1 VTNFLERL
9 KFPEDLKWL
18 SLGELKQLAAE
29 IRERIV
35 ETVSRNGGHLASSLG
50 VVELTIALHRVLE
63 TPRDKIVWDVG
74 HQAYAHKLLTGR
86 LDRFD
91 SLRRLN
97 GISGFPRRSE
107 SPYDSFGAGHA
118 STSISAALGMAAARD
133 TLGGNEKVVAVIGDG
148 SLTGGLAFE
157 GLNQAGALKKD
168 LIVVLN
174 DNEISI
180 SPNVG
185 ALASF
190 LSRKMTSE
198 RFVRFRTGTKHLL
211 GRIPRVGATLLGIV
225 QRAEGSLKGFL
236 TPGKLFEAFGFEYV
250 GPLDGHSL
258 KDLIETLENVKRLK
272 GPVLLHV
279 LTKKGKGY
287 PFAEESPALFHGVGP
302 FDRATG
308 IVKPSMERAAT
319 YTSVFGNTLVEMAE
333 KDERIVAITAAM
345 TEGTGLTEFARRF
358 PGRFYD
364 VGIAEQHAVTFAAG
378 LSCRGL
384 RPVVAIY
391 STFLQRAYDNILHDV
406 CLQNL
411 PITFALDRGGLVGED
426 GPTHHGAFDLSFL
439 RHMPNLAFMVP
450 RNEDELRRA
459 MVTALSHEGP
469 FMFRYPRA
477 RTEGLPR
484 IGAPEPVPIGRG
496 ETLRGGVDGVIF
508 AVGSMVREALA
519 AADRLEMEGIR
530 LGVVDPRFVKP
541 LDRELLAGA
550 ARRADLVVTVE
561 ENVLQGGFG
570 SAVMELLE
578 EEGLMARVLRIGL
591 PDRYIEHGSRSELH
605 AACGLDADG
614 IARRIRGVVGA
625 DTTVSWTPRALFTRG

>member
-9 KFPEDLKWL
+9 KSPEDLKWL
-18 SLGELKQLAAE
+18 SLGDLKQLAAE

-63 TPRDKIVWDVG
+63 TPQDKIVWDVG
-74 HQAYAHKLLTGR
+74 HQTYAHKLLTGR

-91 SLRRLN
+91 TLRRLN

-133 TLGGNEKVVAVIGDG
+133 TLGGSEKVVAVIGDG

-174 DNEISI
+174 DNEMSI

-211 GRIPRVGATLLGIV
+211 GSIPRFGPGLLGIV

-308 IVKPSMERAAT
+308 MVKPSRERADT
-319 YTSVFGNTLVEMAE
+319 YTTVFGNTLC
-333 KDERIVAITAAM
+333 TAARQ
-345 TEGTGLTEFARRF
+345 AK
-358 PGRFYD
+358 
-364 VGIAEQHAVTFAAG
+364 AA
-378 LSCRGL
+378 S
-384 RPVVAIY
+384 AI
-391 STFLQRAYDNILHDV
+391 V
-406 CLQNL
+406 
-411 PITFALDRGGLVGED
+411 
-426 GPTHHGAFDLSFL
+426 
-439 RHMPNLAFMVP
+439 
-450 RNEDELRRA
+450 
-459 MVTALSHEGP
+459 
-469 FMFRYPRA
+469 
-477 RTEGLPR
+477 RTEHSSSSFRIDPSASSSKTRPR
-484 IGAPEPVPIGRG
+484 P
-496 ETLRGGVDGVIF
+496 
-508 AVGSMVREALA
+508 
-519 AADRLEMEGIR
+519 
-530 LGVVDPRFVKP
+530 
-541 LDRELLAGA
+541 
-550 ARRADLVVTVE
+550 
-561 ENVLQGGFG
+561 
-570 SAVMELLE
+570 
-578 EEGLMARVLRIGL
+578 
-591 PDRYIEHGSRSELH
+591 
-605 AACGLDADG
+605 
-614 IARRIRGVVGA
+614 
-625 DTTVSWTPRALFTRG
+625 